1 MSEGLVVGLG
11 LGFGL
16 LVLVATCGLWL
27 KKRGQSSHNEE
38 KSREAEIWTTS
49 FKKPKKEKKRRGE
62 EVKITQRT
70 NWYEED
76 YSYNTCE
83 LVDPDHQNDKK
94 KKTGKKKSK
103 AIDSEEEEYMYSI
116 GEENNSRDQLDII
129 KNGKK
134 VKESEKIT
142 RNRLESEG
150 DYTYDIGEEE
160 GDYGDGYAGHVDIR
174 SSLAARK
181 PKPVLQRE
189 STEETYENDP
199 EPELEH
205 QNFKIKE
212 QVTED
217 DYTYENY

>member
-38 KSREAEIWTTS
+38 KSREAEIWTAS
-49 FKKPKKEKKRRGE
+49 FKKSKQEKKRRGE

-94 KKTGKKKSK
+94 KKKSK

-116 GEENNSRDQLDII
+116 GEENNSRDQIDII
-129 KNGKK
+129 KNGGKIKETEKK
-134 VKESEKIT
+134 M

-160 GDYGDGYAGHVDIR
+160 GDYGDGYDGA
-174 SSLAARK
+174 
-181 PKPVLQRE
+181 
-189 STEETYENDP
+189 
-199 EPELEH
+199 
-205 QNFKIKE
+205 
-212 QVTED
+212 
-217 DYTYENY
+217 